1 MAKKLT
7 QVEGRL
13 LIAGLL
19 FLLIFAMLVSLLL
32 GSVFINP
39 KDLWQSDILW
49 QIRLPRVLLA
59 ALIGLLLSLSGVILQ
74 GVLRNPLADPYIL
87 GISAE
92 GGGGGAA
99 TLSPGGRA
107 CFFVV
112 R

>member
-59 ALIGLLLSLSGVILQ
+59 ALTGLLLSLSGVILQ

-87 GISAE
+87 GISA
-92 GGGGGAA
+92 GAGVGAA
-99 TLSPGGRA
+99 VSIALGDQ
-107 CFFVV
+107 
-112 R
+112 